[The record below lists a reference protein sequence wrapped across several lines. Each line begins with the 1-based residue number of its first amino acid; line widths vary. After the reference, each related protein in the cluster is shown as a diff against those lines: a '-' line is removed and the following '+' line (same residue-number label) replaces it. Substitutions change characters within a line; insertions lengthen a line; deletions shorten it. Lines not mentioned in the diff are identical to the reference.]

1 MVAVSVPGSEI
12 LTSGLNMIA
21 QSLQIPVII
30 FLVIFAFFAIVTLGS
45 LIAEYTSRKKVSP
58 DALEKMIYEV
68 SNAKSSD
75 ELMNIIKNAR
85 IYDTQKVILVK
96 ILRSESLTAET
107 RETLARKLVEFEET
121 NSAKRIERTDI
132 VTRIG
137 PTLGLMGTLIPM
149 GPGLAALGAGDVNT
163 LANAIIVAFSNSGF
177 EVFNSIGIFS
187 ILGFMTL
194 SSGIPFNELVTEGT
208 GLAFV
213 VFPQVFNIMGPAAY
227 VLAPL
232 FFLCIL
238 FAGITSVIALLEG
251 VCYSIS
257 EKFLIER
264 KKTATVVCI
273 VGFLI
278 SSIFATG
285 IGSTLLGVF
294 DGFLNNFALLFA
306 VLLEC
311 IIFGWIYK
319 FDDLIETLNNN
330 SSIKVGKT
338 WKTVIKY
345 ILPICILGLWI
356 QGIYSTA
363 KTADGLSTTVMIILT
378 IVLIVVPIIFTKLP
392 AINKD
397 YYNVEN

>member
-58 DALEKMIYEV
+58 DALEKLIYEV

-163 LANAIIVAFSNSGF
+163 LANAIIVAFDTTVVGIGAGAVGYFVSKIRRRWYEEDLSN
-177 EVFNSIGIFS
+177 
-187 ILGFMTL
+187 LD
-194 SSGIPFNELVTEGT
+194 
-208 GLAFV
+208 A
-213 VFPQVFNIMGPAAY
+213 
-227 VLAPL
+227 
-232 FFLCIL
+232 LCD
-238 FAGITSVIALLEG
+238 ALL
-251 VCYSIS
+251 
-257 EKFLIER
+257 
-264 KKTATVVCI
+264 
-273 VGFLI
+273 
-278 SSIFATG
+278 
-285 IGSTLLGVF
+285 
-294 DGFLNNFALLFA
+294 D
-306 VLLEC
+306 
-311 IIFGWIYK
+311 
-319 FDDLIETLNNN
+319 
-330 SSIKVGKT
+330 
-338 WKTVIKY
+338 
-345 ILPICILGLWI
+345 
-356 QGIYSTA
+356 
-363 KTADGLSTTVMIILT
+363 
-378 IVLIVVPIIFTKLP
+378 KL
-392 AINKD
+392 KH
-397 YYNVEN
+397 